1 MAILLLRLP
10 KVVLG
15 FFLTARPCRGV
26 LGACRTSGVLCPNA
40 VVPALAQA
48 HAHPVLDQS
57 LCCTPS
63 SGTILPTLETGKCSP
78 RAHLHPRA
86 TQDRSSCFGRF
97 PCPPLPPRH
106 LISSLV
112 MFQSPGETGRS
123 PESQPQKWQTAAPP
137 WPRLLPSATL
147 QRRAAF
153 SLSLRLPPAERLAFR
168 RRMEKRRGAAT
179 SCLLWELTLRAS
191 HRMCPGQDATG
202 GWDRALGTQR
212 QQWGPV
218 LHLTGCRFFLG
229 VPIQQL
235 PPLLLQNFP
244 LPSDCVCGGVGETGR
259 EGRVA
264 RR

>member
-1 MAILLLRLP
+1 M
-10 KVVLG
+10 
-15 FFLTARPCRGV
+15 
-26 LGACRTSGVLCPNA
+26 LCPHA

-168 RRMEKRRGAAT
+168 RRMEKRRGSHLLSSLGADAQSQSQDVSRPRRHRRLGQGPGHTEATVGPRFTSYWVPVLPRCPHPATAT
-179 SCLLWELTLRAS
+179 SAVAE
-191 HRMCPGQDATG
+191 
-202 GWDRALGTQR
+202 
-212 QQWGPV
+212 
-218 LHLTGCRFFLG
+218 F
-229 VPIQQL
+229 PIAQ
-235 PPLLLQNFP
+235 
-244 LPSDCVCGGVGETGR
+244 
-259 EGRVA
+259 
-264 RR
+264 